1 MFSDLSNTME
11 AKIELRRAIKER
23 LSHMSGKQRET
34 ESRIMC
40 RTLEKLL
47 TREHMTITGYVPFAD
62 EPDIV
67 PFLNSAIS
75 KGHTVVLPAIENNAL
90 VFRSVKSIEEA
101 KKNPI
106 TNLMEP
112 PTSTPVADRKTIDL
126 VITPGRA
133 FTREGLRMGRGNG
146 GYDHWIHDQ
155 RIINPQTRYIG
166 ICFECQLVSDLP
178 MEAHDEKMNGV
189 MTDRGLIEMR

>member
-1 MFSDLSNTME
+1 ME

-23 LSHMSGKQRET
+23 LSHVSAKQRET

-67 PFLNSAIS
+67 PFLHSALE
-75 KGHTVVLPAIENNAL
+75 KGHTVLLPAIEHNAL
-90 VFRSVKSIEEA
+90 VFRAVKSIDEA

-112 PTSTPVADRKTIDL
+112 PTSTPVADRKAIDL

-133 FTREGLRMGRGNG
+133 FTRKGLRMGRGNG
-146 GYDHWIHDQ
+146 GYDHWIHGQ

>member
-1 MFSDLSNTME
+1 ME

-23 LSHMSGKQRET
+23 LSHVSAKQRET

-67 PFLNSAIS
+67 PFLHSALE
-75 KGHTVVLPAIENNAL
+75 KGHTVLLPAIENNAL
-90 VFRSVKSIEEA
+90 VFRSVKSVEEA

-112 PTSTPVADRKTIDL
+112 PSSTPVTDRTRIDL

-146 GYDHWIHDQ
+146 GYDHWIHGQ
-155 RIINPQTRYIG
+155 RTINPATLYIG

-178 MEAHDEKMNGV
+178 VEPHDEKVDGV
-189 MTDRGLIEMR
+189 VTDRGLIKMR